1 MRTRSFPGFDDD
13 FSDIMASDATAA
25 AAAAASAAASTSAT
39 SSTHASVGWF
49 QDDDVERIYV
59 CLQTSLSHHTVPPS
73 VDASSVAN
81 ALASATRFASQFNIT
96 LPANPSVNM
105 AFFISSQLSHTA
117 LTTAPL
123 LTDVPSNINIFKE
136 TAVAEVQPPNLSL
149 SSHPITPRPGHPL
162 RDAPALAGKSFA
174 SAPHRVSRAADSR
187 AATQARSTML
197 VSSCAIPPRAL
208 SRRGR
213 APLG

>member
-25 AAAAASAAASTSAT
+25 AAAAASASTPAT
-39 SSTHASVGWF
+39 SSAQASVGWF

-81 ALASATRFASQFNIT
+81 ALASAMRFASQFNIT
-96 LPANPSVNM
+96 LPATPSVNM
-105 AFFISSQLSHTA
+105 AFFISSQLSHSS

-149 SSHPITPRPGHPL
+149 ASHPITPHAGHSL
-162 RDAPALAGKSFA
+162 RDAPALAGKPFA
-174 SAPHRVSRAADSR
+174 AASHRVSRTAYSR
-187 AATQARSTML
+187 AATQARPAML
-197 VSSCAIPPRAL
+197 VSSSTIAPRTL
-208 SRRGR
+208 SCRGR